1 MFTVYSVLVGIIC
14 LALCGLGVM
23 SMFAPKKMVKN
34 FAIEPQGSAGLN
46 TIRGVIGGLFIAG
59 VSMLMAGLVTGET
72 FWFLA
77 VAIVLGVVALGR
89 MVGILLDGF
98 EKSVAPPLVLEVVM
112 VAILIAAHFQ
122 LGVA

>member
-1 MFTVYSVLVGIIC
+1 MITVYSVLVGLIC
-14 LALCGLGVM
+14 LALSGLGVM

-59 VSMLMAGLVTGET
+59 LAMLIAGLVTGET
-72 FWFLA
+72 LWFLA

-89 MVGILLDGF
+89 TVGILLDGF
-98 EKSVAPPLVLEVVM
+98 EKSVAPPLVLEMVM
-112 VAILIAAHFQ
+112 VAILVAAHLQ